1 MRSVAIR
8 DTDFPYY
15 DGRPAAVGAGGWA
28 LLIASLAMAFAAL
41 ALIPLRGFPGSLLP
55 PLIFA
60 GLPLLTL
67 AALVGRHWT
76 ALFRRV
82 GWREAGLM
90 AAFAVATM
98 VASLLAAL
106 LVRALGSTAPN
117 PVVDAMAAMSAGD
130 FLRRL
135 LPTLPQLVGEELLTI
150 LPFLALL
157 WLATRV
163 LGFGRRAGILL
174 GLIGSSLIFAAAHLP
189 TYDWHWAQCF
199 GVIGTAR
206 LVLTLAYVWTR
217 NLWVSAGAHILN
229 DWTEFSLAFGISH
242 LPIGT

>member
-1 MRSVAIR
+1 MRPVGIR

-15 DGRPAAVGAGGWA
+15 DGRPVAIGGSGWA
-28 LLIASLAMAFAAL
+28 LLTASVAVAFAAL
-41 ALIPLRGFPGSLLP
+41 VLIPLRSFPGNLLP
-55 PLIFA
+55 PLVFA

-82 GWREAGLM
+82 GWREIRLM
-90 AAFAVATM
+90 LAFAVMTM
-98 VASLLAAL
+98 LASLLAAL
-106 LVRALGSTAPN
+106 LVQALGSTAPN
-117 PVVDAMAAMSAGD
+117 PAVDAMAAMSAGD
-130 FLRRL
+130 FARRL

-157 WLATRV
+157 WLGTRV
-163 LGFGRRAGILL
+163 LGLGRRAAILL

-206 LVLTLAYVWTR
+206 LILTLAYIWTR

-229 DWTEFSLAFGISH
+229 DWTEFLLAFGMSH
-242 LPIGT
+242 QPIGM